1 LFGPDLWRQPPK
13 SRQSAMGRI
22 KGVFMNFY
30 NENATSFP
38 FGARALLVNKKRPFA
53 PSDGRAFPFLTRQ
66 RVPQS
71 SRLF

>member
-1 LFGPDLWRQPPK
+1 
-13 SRQSAMGRI
+13 MGRI